1 MLITVGPTTHKPVQT
16 ETPLP
21 VTSFITT
28 QPVTIKQPTLD
39 PPTQAQVI
47 IDSIGNHGVITN
59 QNIGPTPG
67 GGVAV
72 WYSKKSSQPSS
83 LVGTG
88 GLSQSHLGQF
98 QLSNAI
104 MQPSGDLSVMG
115 MANPTDISSIPVSL
129 PNIVPAQIT
138 TVANQPVGFHDI
150 SNAVT
155 VQPGHVTILPGHA
168 SHFQSHVTES
178 PFNLL
183 AMSTQPSHHINIGK
197 TNTNSKN
204 IADVTSIFNN
214 SSVNTNFIADS
225 ATIQNVK
232 ISDTISAKTNLSQIE
247 TVAQNTTS
255 AVINTNEI
263 KTPNLVSSPITTTQS
278 PTSTTVLHEDF
289 IRMPNGTIINIAL
302 LESMDP
308 EQAEMIAEMSEGG
321 I

>member
-1 MLITVGPTTHKPVQT
+1 MQITVGPTTNRPVQT

-47 IDSIGNHGVITN
+47 IDSVGNHGVITN

-83 LVGTG
+83 LVGTER
-88 GLSQSHLGQF
+88 LSQSHLGQF
-98 QLSNAI
+98 QLSNPVI
-104 MQPSGDLSVMG
+104 QPAGDLSLMG
-115 MANPTDISSIPVSL
+115 MANPKDISSIPVSL

-138 TVANQPVGFHDI
+138 TITNQPVGFHDI
-150 SNAVT
+150 ANAVA
-155 VQPGHVTILPGHA
+155 VQPDHVTILPGHA

-183 AMSTQPSHHINIGK
+183 AMSTEPSHHINIG
-197 TNTNSKN
+197 NNNSNFTN
-204 IADVTSIFNN
+204 IADVSSIFKN
-214 SSVNTNFIADS
+214 SSVNMRITADS
-225 ATIQNVK
+225 GTIQNVN
-232 ISDTISAKTNLSQIE
+232 ISDTISAKTNSSQIE
-247 TVAQNTTS
+247 TVAQTTTF
-255 AVINTNEI
+255 TNEI
-263 KTPNLVSSPITTTQS
+263 KATHFVSSPITTTQS
-278 PTSTTVLHEDF
+278 PTSTTVLPEDF
-289 IRMPNGTIINIAL
+289 IRMPNGTIITIAM
-302 LESMDP
+302 LENMDP